1 MPIHDWTRVDHGTFH
16 DFHQG
21 WSVQIRS
28 TLNGGLLPVEYEA
41 KVEQHT
47 EDGIPDVLTLQLSP
61 PTNGNGSAA
70 PVSGPT
76 NGLSS
81 VATAPPK
88 VQFTSE
94 FQTDPYTKLRKT
106 IVIRQAE
113 DRIVAL
119 IELVSPGNKSRPAR
133 DRGVRP
139 QSDQRDQPRHPR
151 AGC

>member
-119 IELVSPGNKSRPAR
+119 IGPFRRATSRAAR

-139 QSDQRDQPRHPR
+139 QSDQRNQPRHPR